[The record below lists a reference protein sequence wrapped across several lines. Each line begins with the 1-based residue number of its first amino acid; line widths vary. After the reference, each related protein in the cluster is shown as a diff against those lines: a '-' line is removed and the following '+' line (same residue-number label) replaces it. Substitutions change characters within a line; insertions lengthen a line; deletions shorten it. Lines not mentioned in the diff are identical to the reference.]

1 MALDK
6 AGDEQAKAALRRAK
20 RHLQKSHRC
29 TADDLAC
36 VNSAVNRFLD
46 WYEENR
52 PPIAEPA
59 VACAKKAVEKI
70 AQALSGGPKKGD
82 GKA

>member
-6 AGDEQAKAALRRAK
+6 AGDEQAKAAIRGAK

-36 VNSAVNRFLD
+36 VNRAVNSFLD

-70 AQALSGGPKKGD
+70 AQTLSGGSKKGEE
-82 GKA
+82 KA

>member
-6 AGDEQAKAALRRAK
+6 AEDERARRSIRRAK
-20 RHLQKSHRC
+20 RHLQNSRRC

-36 VNSAVNRFLD
+36 VNSAVNSFLD

-52 PPIAEPA
+52 PPIAETA
-59 VACAKKAVEKI
+59 VACAKKAVDKLVKN
-70 AQALSGGPKKGD
+70 LSDTQQKGD
-82 GKA
+82 AKA

>member
-6 AGDEQAKAALRRAK
+6 AGDEQAKAAIRKAK

-36 VNSAVNRFLD
+36 VKRAVNSFLD

-70 AQALSGGPKKGD
+70 AQTLSGGPKKGEE
-82 GKA
+82 KA